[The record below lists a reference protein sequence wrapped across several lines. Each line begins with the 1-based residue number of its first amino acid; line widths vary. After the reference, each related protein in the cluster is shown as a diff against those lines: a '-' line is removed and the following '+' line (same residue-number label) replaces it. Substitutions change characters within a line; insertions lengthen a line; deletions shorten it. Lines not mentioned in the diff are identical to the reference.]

1 MNKAEFRRLRSLVG
15 TQARAAGLM
24 GVHVGTVIGWESGA
38 RPIPPAR
45 AEEIKRLAENP
56 PPERPAA
63 DPLKSVSIEAKGE
76 SYEITVTSS
85 TGDSK
90 TVTTSGLPLVRI
102 TGDTVEIMP
111 AEGKAKR

>member
-1 MNKAEFRRLRSLVG
+1 MTKAEFKRLRGKVG
-15 TQARAAGLM
+15 TQARAAALM
-24 GVHVGTVIGWESGA
+24 DVHVGTVIGWESGA

-56 PPERPAA
+56 PVERPVG
-63 DPLKSVSIEAKGE
+63 DPLKSVSIEAKGD

-90 TVTTSGLPLVRI
+90 TVTTSGLPLIRI
-102 TGDTVEIMP
+102 TGDTVEIAP
-111 AEGKAKR
+111 AEGKAKK